1 MKPGTWY
8 LIAIPIFLTPLCCI
22 LEVHI
27 WNVVAYFLFPAD
39 GVSNL
44 LSTFYL
50 FKRWQKLE
58 FANNTLIAISKTFW
72 HQCAVYWKFIFWTVV
87 LLIFLLSCWWCFSYV
102 VNALSFQA
110 LTKAGICN
118 AQSTDNPLS
127 LWSLPV
133 LIEHNVRFRQFP
145 FRFYCIFLNLE
156 QGVKLNNSFK
166 NQILT
171 EIW

>member
-1 MKPGTWY
+1 MKKVKSVPSHLNHMFSECFDLALGSQEPYCDFNFLDPIVLPAYWK
-8 LIAIPIFLTPLCCI
+8 LI
-22 LEVHI
+22 
-27 WNVVAYFLFPAD
+27 
-39 GVSNL
+39 
-44 LSTFYL
+44 
-50 FKRWQKLE
+50 

-72 HQCAVYWKFIFWTVV
+72 LQCASYWKFILWTVV

-133 LIEHNVRFRQFP
+133 LIEHNVRFCQFP
-145 FRFYCIFLNLE
+145 FRLF
-156 QGVKLNNSFK
+156 GDS
-166 NQILT
+166 
-171 EIW
+171 